1 MLELWH
7 LKVNVPCLPYFHFLL
22 KFTAI
27 GILFISHLLFGPPVD
42 LQKPENCQWSCFFIK
57 GSLPHTFMAAQVKI
71 QLENTISS

>member
-22 KFTAI
+22 QKAI
-27 GILFISHLLFGPPVD
+27 RILLISHFLFDPPVD

-57 GSLPHTFMAAQVKI
+57 GSLPHTSMATQVKI